1 MERIVILT
9 VTHLV
14 ALAIGFGAG
23 IYFLPILTAEPAPP
37 TEILAQ
43 QAEAANYSAELTR
56 DLRGSDALHWGEGTV
71 SLTSEAISHQG
82 KLAPGPDYYVYL
94 TREFV
99 EHEDEF
105 EPIKDSAVRVGM
117 VRSFDGFIL
126 DLPEGI
132 DLEDYTSV
140 VIWCESF
147 GEFITAARYRE
158 G

>member
-1 MERIVILT
+1 MKRIVILT

-14 ALAIGFGAG
+14 ALAIGFGVG

-56 DLRGSDALHWGEGTV
+56 DLRGSDALHWGEGTI
-71 SLTSEAISHQG
+71 SLTSETISHQG

-99 EHEDEF
+99 EHEDAF

-147 GEFITAARYRE
+147 GEFITAARYCE